1 MYNERY
7 KLRYNVM
14 GGGENNDNLLSF
26 RQPESTK
33 IFIRA
38 HNSVSCVQL
47 ITARCEERNIY
58 FDIMHARR
66 DTCINSTIRMEPS
79 STVFEYRNP
88 LYS

>member
-47 ITARCEERNIY
+47 ITARCEERNI
-58 FDIMHARR
+58 
-66 DTCINSTIRMEPS
+66 
-79 STVFEYRNP
+79 
-88 LYS
+88 